1 MTRTTGG
8 TDELAQILS
17 SAPHGH
23 GRRRPRALAG
33 AAVAVLAAALLWLA
47 GDDSSAVEYR
57 TESIRRGDL
66 LVTVSAT
73 GNLQPTNQVDVGSE
87 LSGTIEAVFVDD
99 NDVVT
104 TGQELARLD
113 TTKLRNQLTQSRAS
127 LASARAQVLEAQAS
141 VEEARANLARLRHV
155 AELSGGK
162 VPSQA
167 ELDAASATQKRAEAA
182 AASAAAAVEQWRA
195 AVGVDET
202 NIELSSIRSPI
213 NGIVLTRQIE
223 PGQTVAAMMQAP
235 VLFTLAENLT
245 QMKLEVDV
253 DEADVGQVEQGQ
265 QATFTVDAWPGRE
278 YPSTITRVGFG
289 SQEAEGVISYKT
301 VLTVNNDDLS
311 LRPGMTA
318 TAEITTQRREH
329 VLLVPNAALR
339 FTPPAAKPA
348 AQPGRGVVGSLM
360 PRAPRAMVAPANG
373 GTRDDAPRLWILRDG
388 VPVQLPVRTG
398 ASDGTSTEVSGDALH
413 EGMQVVT
420 ERVEKPA

>member
-1 MTRTTGG
+1 MKHASGG
-8 TDELAQILS
+8 SDELAQILS
-17 SAPHGH
+17 AAPQAHH
-23 GRRRPRALAG
+23 RRRLWLVAAAGVTLLAG
-33 AAVAVLAAALLWLA
+33 VLLWLA
-47 GDDSSAVEYR
+47 GDGKASVQYR
-57 TESIRRGDL
+57 TEALRRGDL
-66 LVTVSAT
+66 VVTVSAT

-104 TGQELARLD
+104 KDQVLARLD
-113 TTKLRNQLTQSRAS
+113 TTKLQNQLTQSRAS
-127 LASARAQVLEAQAS
+127 LKAAEARVLEAAAS

-167 ELDAASATQKRAEAA
+167 DLDTAAATLKRSEAA
-182 AASAAAAVEQWRA
+182 AASAAAAVNQWRA

-202 NIELSSIRSPI
+202 NIELSSIHSPI
-213 NGIVLTRQIE
+213 DGIVLSRQIE

-253 DEADVGQVEQGQ
+253 DEADVGQVQTGQ

-278 YPSTITRVGFG
+278 YPSEITRVGYG
-289 SQEAEGVISYKT
+289 SQEQDGVISYKT

-318 TAEITTQRREH
+318 TAEITTQRREN
-329 VLLVPNAALR
+329 VLLAPNAALR
-339 FTPPAAKPA
+339 FAPPPETAA
-348 AQPGRGVVGSLM
+348 AQPKTSIVGSLV
-360 PRAPRAMVAPANG
+360 PRPPRGTQQGAN
-373 GTRDDAPRLWILRDG
+373 RDAGSGAQQVWILQQAT
-388 VPVQLPVRTG
+388 PVAVPVRTG
-398 ASDGTSTEVSGDALH
+398 ASDGTVTEVSGEALR
-413 EGMQVVT
+413 EGMQVIT
-420 ERVEKPA
+420 ERVEKAS

>member
-1 MTRTTGG
+1 MKHASGG
-8 TDELAQILS
+8 ADELAQILS
-17 SAPHGH
+17 AAPQAHH
-23 GRRRPRALAG
+23 RRRLWLVAAAGVTLLAG
-33 AAVAVLAAALLWLA
+33 VLLWLA
-47 GDDSSAVEYR
+47 GDGKASVQYR
-57 TESIRRGDL
+57 TEALRRGDL
-66 LVTVSAT
+66 VVTVSAT

-104 TGQELARLD
+104 KEQVLARLD
-113 TTKLRNQLTQSRAS
+113 TTKLQNQLTQSRAS
-127 LASARAQVLEAQAS
+127 LKAAEARVLEAAAS
-141 VEEARANLARLRHV
+141 VEEARANLARLRRV

-167 ELDAASATQKRAEAA
+167 DLDAASATLTRSEAA
-182 AASAAAAVEQWRA
+182 GASAAAAVNQWRA

-213 NGIVLTRQIE
+213 DGIVLSRQIE

-235 VLFTLAENLT
+235 ILFTLAENLT

-253 DEADVGQVEQGQ
+253 DEADVGQVKQGQ
-265 QATFTVDAWPGRE
+265 PATFTVDAWPGRE

-289 SQEAEGVISYKT
+289 SQEEEGVISYKT

-318 TAEITTQRREH
+318 TAEITTQRREN
-329 VLLVPNAALR
+329 VLLAPNAALR
-339 FTPPAAKPA
+339 FAPPPDTAA
-348 AQPGRGVVGSLM
+348 AQPKTGIVGSLV
-360 PRAPRAMVAPANG
+360 PRPPRGTQQGAN
-373 GTRDDAPRLWILRDG
+373 RDAGSGAQQVWILQQAT
-388 VPVQLPVRTG
+388 PVAVPVRTG
-398 ASDGTSTEVSGDALH
+398 ASDGTSTEVSGDTLQ

-420 ERVEKPA
+420 ERVEKAS

>member
-1 MTRTTGG
+1 MKHASGG
-8 TDELAQILS
+8 ADELAQILS
-17 SAPHGH
+17 AGPQGLH
-23 GRRRPRALAG
+23 RRRFWLVAAGGVAILAG
-33 AAVAVLAAALLWLA
+33 VLLWLS
-47 GDDSSAVEYR
+47 GDGKDSVQYR
-57 TESIRRGDL
+57 TEALRRGDL
-66 LVTVSAT
+66 VVTVSAT

-104 TGQELARLD
+104 KSQVLARLD
-113 TTKLRNQLTQSRAS
+113 TTKLQNQLTQSRAS
-127 LASARAQVLEAQAS
+127 LKAAQARVLEAAAS

-167 ELDAASATQKRAEAA
+167 DLDAASATLKRSEAA
-182 AASAAAAVEQWRA
+182 AASAAAAVNQWRA

-213 NGIVLTRQIE
+213 DGIVLSRQIE

-253 DEADVGQVEQGQ
+253 DEADVGQVQKGQ
-265 QATFTVDAWPGRE
+265 QATFTVDAWPGRA
-278 YPSTITRVGFG
+278 YPSEITRVGYG
-289 SQEAEGVISYKT
+289 SQEQDGVISYKT

-318 TAEITTQRREH
+318 TAEITTQRREN
-329 VLLVPNAALR
+329 VLLAPNAALR
-339 FTPPAAKPA
+339 FAPPPEPA
-348 AQPGRGVVGSLM
+348 DAQPKTSIVGSLV
-360 PRAPRAMVAPANG
+360 PRPPRGTQPGAN
-373 GTRDDAPRLWILRDG
+373 RDAGSGAQRVWILRKAA
-388 VPVQLPVRTG
+388 PVAVPVRTG
-398 ASDGTSTEVSGDALH
+398 ASDGTLTEVSGEALQ
-413 EGMQVVT
+413 EGMQVIT
-420 ERVEKPA
+420 ERVEKAP